1 MEKSVLNPRS
11 ISNYQFIITMLSRKN
26 WIYLTVF
33 ILALFEL
40 PPVIAREASPR
51 NTVEI
56 LLNSITNLKTGK
68 PLTPEEVKENDIL
81 SYRALALL
89 NIREISRKALG
100 KYWKKRTLTEQKV
113 FIDLLSRM
121 FIKEAFP
128 NSGKFFSALKLI
140 YSQTTIKESKANVPL
155 TVVHEKEGEINIDFH
170 LQKYRDQWQ
179 VVDVDLDE
187 ISMRNNMRSQL
198 YKVISK
204 NNYQELVRRIKKKL
218 TKY

>member
-1 MEKSVLNPRS
+1 
-11 ISNYQFIITMLSRKN
+11 MLSRKN

-40 PPVIAREASPR
+40 SPVIAKEASPR

-100 KYWKKRTLTEQKV
+100 KYWKKRSLTEQKV

-140 YSQTTIKESKANVPL
+140 YGQPTISESKANVPL

-170 LQKYRDQWQ
+170 LLKYRDQWQ

-204 NNYQELVRRIKKKL
+204 NSYQELVRRIKKKL

>member
-1 MEKSVLNPRS
+1 
-11 ISNYQFIITMLSRKN
+11 MLSRKN

-40 PPVIAREASPR
+40 SPVIAKEASPR

-100 KYWKKRTLTEQKV
+100 KYWKKRSLTEQKV

-121 FIKEAFP
+121 LIKEAFP

-140 YSQTTIKESKANVPL
+140 YSQTTIKELKANVPL

-170 LQKYRDQWQ
+170 LKKYRDQWQ

-204 NNYQELVRRIKKKL
+204 NSYQELVRRIKKKL

>member
-1 MEKSVLNPRS
+1 
-11 ISNYQFIITMLSRKN
+11 MLSRKN

-40 PPVIAREASPR
+40 SPVIAKEASPR
-51 NTVEI
+51 NTVET

-68 PLTPEEVKENDIL
+68 PLTPEEVEKNDIL

-113 FIDLLSRM
+113 FIDLLSQM

-140 YSQTTIKESKANVPL
+140 YGQPTISESKANVPL

-170 LQKYRDQWQ
+170 LQKYGDQWQ

-204 NNYQELVRRIKKKL
+204 NNYQELVRRIKEKL

>member
-1 MEKSVLNPRS
+1 
-11 ISNYQFIITMLSRKN
+11 MLSRKN

-40 PPVIAREASPR
+40 SPVIAKEASPR

-68 PLTPEEVKENDIL
+68 SLTPKEVEENDIL

-100 KYWKKRTLTEQKV
+100 KYWKKRSLTEQKV
-113 FIDLLSRM
+113 FIHLLSQM
-121 FIKEAFP
+121 FVKEAFP

-140 YSQTTIKESKANVPL
+140 YSQTTIKELKANVPL

-170 LQKYRDQWQ
+170 LKKYRDQWQ

-204 NNYQELVRRIKKKL
+204 NSYQELVRRIKKKL

>member
-1 MEKSVLNPRS
+1 
-11 ISNYQFIITMLSRKN
+11 MLSRKN

-40 PPVIAREASPR
+40 SPVIAKEASPR

-100 KYWKKRTLTEQKV
+100 KYWKKRSLTEQKV
-113 FIDLLSRM
+113 FIDLLSQM
-121 FIKEAFP
+121 FVKEAFP

>member
-1 MEKSVLNPRS
+1 
-11 ISNYQFIITMLSRKN
+11 MLSREN
-26 WIYLTVF
+26 WIYLTAF

-40 PPVIAREASPR
+40 SPVIAKEASPR

-56 LLNSITNLKTGK
+56 LLSSITNLKTGK
-68 PLTPEEVKENDIL
+68 PLTPGEVKENEIL

-100 KYWKKRTLTEQKV
+100 KYWKKRSLTEQKV

-121 FIKEAFP
+121 LIKEAFP

-140 YSQTTIKESKANVPL
+140 YGQSTINESKSNVPL

-204 NNYQELVRRIKKKL
+204 NNYEELVRRIKEKL
-218 TKY
+218 AKY

>member
-1 MEKSVLNPRS
+1 
-11 ISNYQFIITMLSRKN
+11 MLSRKN

-40 PPVIAREASPR
+40 SPVIAKEASPR

-56 LLNSITNLKTGK
+56 LLSSITNLKTGK
-68 PLTPEEVKENDIL
+68 PLTPEEVKNNDIL

-121 FIKEAFP
+121 FIKGAFP

-140 YSQTTIKESKANVPL
+140 YGQPTISESKANVPL

-179 VVDVDLDE
+179 VVDVDLDGV
-187 ISMRNNMRSQL
+187 SMRNNMRSQL

-204 NNYQELVRRIKKKL
+204 NNYQELVRRIKEKIA
-218 TKY
+218 KY

>member
-1 MEKSVLNPRS
+1 
-11 ISNYQFIITMLSRKN
+11 MLSRKN

-40 PPVIAREASPR
+40 SPVIAKEASPR

-100 KYWKKRTLTEQKV
+100 KYWEKRTLTEQKV

-140 YSQTTIKESKANVPL
+140 YGQPTISESKANVPL

-179 VVDVDLDE
+179 LVDVDLDE

-204 NNYQELVRRIKKKL
+204 NNYQELIRRIKEKL

>member
-1 MEKSVLNPRS
+1 
-11 ISNYQFIITMLSRKN
+11 MLSRKN

-40 PPVIAREASPR
+40 SPVIAKEASPR

-56 LLNSITNLKTGK
+56 LLNSITNLKTEK
-68 PLTPEEVKENDIL
+68 SLTPEEIKENYIL
-81 SYRALALL
+81 SYRALAVL

-100 KYWKKRTLTEQKV
+100 KYWEKRSLTEQKV

-140 YSQTTIKESKANVPL
+140 YGQPTISESKANVPL

-170 LQKYRDQWQ
+170 LHKYRDQWQ
-179 VVDVDLDE
+179 VIDVHLDE

-204 NNYQELVRRIKKKL
+204 NNYQELVRRIKEKL
-218 TKY
+218 AKY

>member
-1 MEKSVLNPRS
+1 
-11 ISNYQFIITMLSRKN
+11 MLSRKN

-40 PPVIAREASPR
+40 SPVIAKEASPR

-100 KYWKKRTLTEQKV
+100 KYWKTRTLTEQKV
-113 FIDLLSRM
+113 FIDLLSQM

-140 YSQTTIKESKANVPL
+140 YGQTTINESKANVPL

>member
-1 MEKSVLNPRS
+1 
-11 ISNYQFIITMLSRKN
+11 MLSRKN

-40 PPVIAREASPR
+40 SPVIAKEASPR

-56 LLNSITNLKTGK
+56 LLNSITNLKIGK

-100 KYWKKRTLTEQKV
+100 KYWKKRSLTEQKV

>member
-1 MEKSVLNPRS
+1 
-11 ISNYQFIITMLSRKN
+11 MLSRKN

-40 PPVIAREASPR
+40 SPVIAKEASPR

-100 KYWKKRTLTEQKV
+100 KYWKKRSLTEQKV

-140 YSQTTIKESKANVPL
+140 YSQTTINESKANVPL

>member
-1 MEKSVLNPRS
+1 
-11 ISNYQFIITMLSRKN
+11 MLSRKN

-40 PPVIAREASPR
+40 SPVIAKEASPR

-100 KYWKKRTLTEQKV
+100 KYWKKRSLTEQKV
-113 FIDLLSRM
+113 FIDLFSRM
-121 FIKEAFP
+121 FVKEAFL

-140 YSQTTIKESKANVPL
+140 YGQTTINESKANVPL

-170 LQKYRDQWQ
+170 LQKYGDQWQ

>member
-1 MEKSVLNPRS
+1 
-11 ISNYQFIITMLSRKN
+11 MLSRKN

-40 PPVIAREASPR
+40 SPVIAKEASPR
-51 NTVEI
+51 NIVEI

-100 KYWKKRTLTEQKV
+100 KYWKKRSLTEQKV

-140 YSQTTIKESKANVPL
+140 YGQPTINESKANVPL

-204 NNYQELVRRIKKKL
+204 NNYQELVRRIKEKL

>member
-1 MEKSVLNPRS
+1 
-11 ISNYQFIITMLSRKN
+11 MLSRKN

-40 PPVIAREASPR
+40 SPVIAKETSPR

-68 PLTPEEVKENDIL
+68 PLTPEEVKKNDIL

-89 NIREISRKALG
+89 NTREISRKALG
-100 KYWKKRTLTEQKV
+100 KYWKTRTLTEQKV
-113 FIDLLSRM
+113 FVDLLSQM

-140 YSQTTIKESKANVPL
+140 YGQPTINESKANVPL

-179 VVDVDLDE
+179 VVDIDLDE

-204 NNYQELVRRIKKKL
+204 NNYQEIVRRIKEKIA
-218 TKY
+218 KY

>member
-1 MEKSVLNPRS
+1 
-11 ISNYQFIITMLSRKN
+11 MLSRKN

-40 PPVIAREASPR
+40 SPVIAKEASPR

-56 LLNSITNLKTGK
+56 LLSSITNLKTGK

-89 NIREISRKALG
+89 NIREISRKTLG
-100 KYWKKRTLTEQKV
+100 KYWKKRSLTEQKV
-113 FIDLLSRM
+113 FIDLLSQM

-140 YSQTTIKESKANVPL
+140 YGQPTINESKANVPL

-204 NNYQELVRRIKKKL
+204 NSYQELVRRIKKKL

>member
-1 MEKSVLNPRS
+1 
-11 ISNYQFIITMLSRKN
+11 MLSRKN

-40 PPVIAREASPR
+40 SPVIAKEASPR
-51 NTVEI
+51 NTVKI

-100 KYWKKRTLTEQKV
+100 KHWKTRTLTEQKV
-113 FIDLLSRM
+113 FIDLLSQM

-140 YSQTTIKESKANVPL
+140 YGQTTINESKANISL
-155 TVVHEKEGEINIDFH
+155 TVVHEKEGEINIDFR
-170 LQKYRDQWQ
+170 LQKYRDKWQ

-187 ISMRNNMRSQL
+187 ISMRNNMRSQF
-198 YKVISK
+198 YKIISK
-204 NNYQELVRRIKKKL
+204 NNYQELVRRIKEKL

>member
-1 MEKSVLNPRS
+1 
-11 ISNYQFIITMLSRKN
+11 MLSRKN

-40 PPVIAREASPR
+40 SPVIAKEASPR

-100 KYWKKRTLTEQKV
+100 KYWKKRSLTEQKV

-140 YSQTTIKESKANVPL
+140 YGQTTINESKANVPL

>member
-1 MEKSVLNPRS
+1 
-11 ISNYQFIITMLSRKN
+11 MLSRKN

-40 PPVIAREASPR
+40 SPVIAKEASPR

-204 NNYQELVRRIKKKL
+204 NNYQELVRRIKEKL

>member
-1 MEKSVLNPRS
+1 
-11 ISNYQFIITMLSRKN
+11 MLSRKN

-40 PPVIAREASPR
+40 SPVIAKEASPR

-100 KYWKKRTLTEQKV
+100 KYWKKRSLTEQKV
-113 FIDLLSRM
+113 FIDLLSQM

-128 NSGKFFSALKLI
+128 NSGKFFSSLKLI

-204 NNYQELVRRIKKKL
+204 NSYQELVRRIKKKL

>member
-1 MEKSVLNPRS
+1 
-11 ISNYQFIITMLSRKN
+11 
-26 WIYLTVF
+26 
-33 ILALFEL
+33 
-40 PPVIAREASPR
+40 
-51 NTVEI
+51 VEI

-100 KYWKKRTLTEQKV
+100 KYWKNRTLTEQKV

-140 YSQTTIKESKANVPL
+140 YGQPTINESKANVPL

-204 NNYQELVRRIKKKL
+204 NNYQELVRRIKEKL

>member
-1 MEKSVLNPRS
+1 
-11 ISNYQFIITMLSRKN
+11 MLSRKN

-40 PPVIAREASPR
+40 SPVIAKETSPR

-68 PLTPEEVKENDIL
+68 PLTPEEVEENDIL

-140 YSQTTIKESKANVPL
+140 YGQPTISESKANVPL

-170 LQKYRDQWQ
+170 LQKYSDQWQ

>member
-1 MEKSVLNPRS
+1 
-11 ISNYQFIITMLSRKN
+11 MLSRKN

-40 PPVIAREASPR
+40 SPVIAKEASPR

-56 LLNSITNLKTGK
+56 LLSSITNLKIGK
-68 PLTPEEVKENDIL
+68 PLTPEEVEENDIL

-89 NIREISRKALG
+89 NIREISQKALG
-100 KYWKKRTLTEQKV
+100 KYWKKRSLTEQKV

-121 FIKEAFP
+121 LIKEAFP
-128 NSGKFFSALKLI
+128 NSGKFFSTLKLI

-170 LQKYRDQWQ
+170 LQKYSDQWQ
-179 VVDVDLDE
+179 VVDVVLDE

-204 NNYQELVRRIKKKL
+204 NNYQELIRRIKEKL

>member
-1 MEKSVLNPRS
+1 
-11 ISNYQFIITMLSRKN
+11 MLSRKN

-40 PPVIAREASPR
+40 SPVIAKETSPR

-68 PLTPEEVKENDIL
+68 LLTPEEVEENDIL

-140 YSQTTIKESKANVPL
+140 YGQPTINKSKANVPL

-170 LQKYRDQWQ
+170 LQKYGDQWQ

-187 ISMRNNMRSQL
+187 ISMRNNMRLQL

-204 NNYQELVRRIKKKL
+204 NNYQELVRRIKEKL

>member
-1 MEKSVLNPRS
+1 
-11 ISNYQFIITMLSRKN
+11 MLSRKN
-26 WIYLTVF
+26 WIYFTVF

-40 PPVIAREASPR
+40 SPVIAKEASPR

-100 KYWKKRTLTEQKV
+100 KYWKKRSLTEQKI

-128 NSGKFFSALKLI
+128 SSGKFFSALKLI
-140 YSQTTIKESKANVPL
+140 YGQPTINESKANVPL

-179 VVDVDLDE
+179 VVDVDLDGV
-187 ISMRNNMRSQL
+187 SMRNNMRSQL

-204 NNYQELVRRIKKKL
+204 NNYQELVRRIKEKI

>member
-1 MEKSVLNPRS
+1 
-11 ISNYQFIITMLSRKN
+11 MLSREN

-40 PPVIAREASPR
+40 SPVIAKEASPR

-68 PLTPEEVKENDIL
+68 SLSLEEVEENDIL

-89 NIREISRKALG
+89 NIREISRRALG
-100 KYWKKRTLTEQKV
+100 KYCKKRSLTEQKV
-113 FIDLLSRM
+113 FIDLLGRM

-128 NSGKFFSALKLI
+128 SSGKFFSALKLI
-140 YSQTTIKESKANVPL
+140 YGQTTINESKANVPL

-204 NNYQELVRRIKKKL
+204 NSYQELVRRIKKKL

>member
-1 MEKSVLNPRS
+1 
-11 ISNYQFIITMLSRKN
+11 MLSRKN

-40 PPVIAREASPR
+40 SPVIAKEASPR

-140 YSQTTIKESKANVPL
+140 YGQPTINESKANVPL

-218 TKY
+218 IKY

>member
-1 MEKSVLNPRS
+1 
-11 ISNYQFIITMLSRKN
+11 MLSRKN

-40 PPVIAREASPR
+40 SPVIAKEASPR
-51 NTVEI
+51 NTVKI

-100 KYWKKRTLTEQKV
+100 KYWKKRSLTEQKV

-140 YSQTTIKESKANVPL
+140 YGQTTINESKANVPL

-170 LQKYRDQWQ
+170 LQKYGYQWQ

-198 YKVISK
+198 HKVISK
-204 NNYQELVRRIKKKL
+204 NNYQELVRRIKEKL

>member
-1 MEKSVLNPRS
+1 
-11 ISNYQFIITMLSRKN
+11 MLSRKN

-40 PPVIAREASPR
+40 SPVIAKEASPR

-100 KYWKKRTLTEQKV
+100 KYWKKRSLTEQKV

-140 YSQTTIKESKANVPL
+140 YGQPTINESKANVPL

-204 NNYQELVRRIKKKL
+204 NNYQELVRRIKEKL

>member
-40 PPVIAREASPR
+40 SPVIAKEASPR

-56 LLNSITNLKTGK
+56 LLNSITNLKTGE

-100 KYWKKRTLTEQKV
+100 KYWKKRSLTEQKV
-113 FIDLLSRM
+113 FVDLLSRM

-170 LQKYRDQWQ
+170 LQKYGDQWQ

-204 NNYQELVRRIKKKL
+204 NNYQELVRRIKEKL

>member
-1 MEKSVLNPRS
+1 
-11 ISNYQFIITMLSRKN
+11 MLSRKN

-40 PPVIAREASPR
+40 SPVIAKEASPR

-56 LLNSITNLKTGK
+56 LLSSITNLKTGK

-100 KYWKKRTLTEQKV
+100 KYWKKRSLTEQKV

-128 NSGKFFSALKLI
+128 NSGKFFSAFKLI

-155 TVVHEKEGEINIDFH
+155 TVVHEKEGEININFH

>member
-1 MEKSVLNPRS
+1 
-11 ISNYQFIITMLSRKN
+11 MLSRKN

-40 PPVIAREASPR
+40 SPVIAKETSPR

-68 PLTPEEVKENDIL
+68 PLTPEEVEENDIL

-140 YSQTTIKESKANVPL
+140 YGQPTINKSKANVPL

-170 LQKYRDQWQ
+170 LQKYGDQWQ

-204 NNYQELVRRIKKKL
+204 NNYQELVRRIKEKL

>member
-1 MEKSVLNPRS
+1 
-11 ISNYQFIITMLSRKN
+11 MLSRKN

-40 PPVIAREASPR
+40 SPVIAKEASPR

-100 KYWKKRTLTEQKV
+100 KYWKKRSLTEQKV

-204 NNYQELVRRIKKKL
+204 NSYQELVRRIKKKL

>member
-1 MEKSVLNPRS
+1 
-11 ISNYQFIITMLSRKN
+11 MLSRKN

-40 PPVIAREASPR
+40 SLVIAKEASPR

-56 LLNSITNLKTGK
+56 LLNSITNLKTWK

-100 KYWKKRTLTEQKV
+100 KYWKKRSLTEQKV
-113 FIDLLSRM
+113 FVDLLSRM

>member
-1 MEKSVLNPRS
+1 
-11 ISNYQFIITMLSRKN
+11 MLSREN

-40 PPVIAREASPR
+40 SPVIAKEASPR

-56 LLNSITNLKTGK
+56 LLSSITNLKTGK
-68 PLTPEEVKENDIL
+68 PLTPEEIKENDIL

-100 KYWKKRTLTEQKV
+100 KYWKKRSLTEQKM

-128 NSGKFFSALKLI
+128 SSGKFFSELKLI
-140 YSQTTIKESKANVPL
+140 YGQTTINESKAKVPL
-155 TVVHEKEGEINIDFH
+155 IVVHENEGEISIDFH
-170 LQKYRDQWQ
+170 LQKYGDQWQ

-198 YKVISK
+198 YKIISK
-204 NNYQELVRRIKKKL
+204 NNYEELIRRIKEKL

>member
-1 MEKSVLNPRS
+1 
-11 ISNYQFIITMLSRKN
+11 MLSRKN

-40 PPVIAREASPR
+40 SPVIAKEASPR

-56 LLNSITNLKTGK
+56 LLSSITNLKTGK

-100 KYWKKRTLTEQKV
+100 KYWKKRSLTEQKV

-140 YSQTTIKESKANVPL
+140 YGQTTINESKANVPL

-170 LQKYRDQWQ
+170 LQKYLDQWQ